1 MPIRKISSSI
11 RRTFIVPRSEIG
23 CLNVWPHLGWKAF
36 QINMRNCWDK
46 LSLMTASIHEEDG
59 RRHCQWSH
67 FSPLDGTLFN
77 KDGSLTYTPS
87 FHCSPLLP
95 LSTFLSYLQILPGRM
110 ITLGMIIDGID
121 DLFTKVYELR
131 ADEGRL
137 VSKRV
142 DPREQTSAIRTWK
155 RRLISSPE
163 SRDPCHAECQITF
176 ASDVFDA
183 LQGAVG
189 RSWTSL
195 GMHSY
200 FILKMCFFQW
210 ILIIMRCT
218 FIFFILRIC
227 NLSLLN
233 CRLLDKLLILNYSYS
248 LCIVLRFLM
257 INLL

>member
-1 MPIRKISSSI
+1 MSSSI

-23 CLNVWPHLGWKAF
+23 CLNAWPHLGWKAF

-189 RSWTSL
+189 
-195 GMHSY
+195 
-200 FILKMCFFQW
+200 Q
-210 ILIIMRCT
+210 
-218 FIFFILRIC
+218 
-227 NLSLLN
+227 
-233 CRLLDKLLILNYSYS
+233 
-248 LCIVLRFLM
+248 V
-257 INLL
+257 

>member
-1 MPIRKISSSI
+1 
-11 RRTFIVPRSEIG
+11 
-23 CLNVWPHLGWKAF
+23 
-36 QINMRNCWDK
+36 MRNCWDK

-163 SRDPCHAECQITF
+163 SKDPCHEECHITF
-176 ASDVFDA
+176 ASDA
-183 LQGAVG
+183 
-189 RSWTSL
+189 
-195 GMHSY
+195 
-200 FILKMCFFQW
+200 MCLMPFKAQ
-210 ILIIMRCT
+210 LDKSRNA
-218 FIFFILRIC
+218 FIFYFKDMFFSI
-227 NLSLLN
+227 NT
-233 CRLLDKLLILNYSYS
+233 NYY
-248 LCIVLRFLM
+248 VVYV
-257 INLL
+257 